1 MDFVKRRPLKTDFL
15 ICMPV
20 QISRHER
27 RLSQIEALNDMA
39 LYPTEQIL
47 WDENIVPSQY
57 YSGQGM
63 CKKIIFS

>member
-1 MDFVKRRPLKTDFL
+1 MCT
-15 ICMPV
+15 C

-27 RLSQIEALNDMA
+27 RLSQIDALNDMP

-63 CKKIIFS
+63 YILKHRRELALVIQMQFQKLSG